1 MTITLEELRTKP
13 HLSASSIL
21 DYINCSFSY
30 RLGRIDR
37 CRPEF
42 TPDALDFGSVIHQCL
57 GDFYAA
63 RKIGYKMPMHEL
75 LYIFEH
81 YWESAAY
88 GREDIRYKN
97 GDSYETLQVKGKELL
112 KAYYETLPTDDFK
125 VLAVEK
131 PFSFSIDGIPIPII
145 GAIDLI
151 EWSGSDTIILTDFK
165 TSAKS
170 YSAEEIDNS
179 FQLAVYN
186 LAMKAD
192 GFNNSDILL
201 RFDIL
206 IKTKI
211 PKFEQQYTVISEA
224 QERKTISTIKLAWEG
239 ITKGT
244 FLPTGER
251 WRCTGCCFRTACNKE
266 LGS

>member
-1 MTITLEELRTKP
+1 
-13 HLSASSIL
+13 
-21 DYINCSFSY
+21 
-30 RLGRIDR
+30 
-37 CRPEF
+37 
-42 TPDALDFGSVIHQCL
+42 
-57 GDFYAA
+57 
-63 RKIGYKMPMHEL
+63 MP
-75 LYIFEH
+75 I
-81 YWESAAY
+81 
-88 GREDIRYKN
+88 
-97 GDSYETLQVKGKELL
+97 
-112 KAYYETLPTDDFK
+112 DDFK

-224 QERKTISTIKLAWEG
+224 QERKTISTIKLAWDG
-239 ITKGT
+239 IQNGT

-251 WRCTGCCFRTACNKE
+251 WRCTGCVFRTACNKE